1 MYTWKFHSS
10 CFSPYP
16 SPTFFFPPTGEIQLW
31 KKRVCKHERERER
44 ERGTFPTKGE
54 RRTKHGGKDTRLIYL
69 HRFIATEQIISAGGV
84 TSAVNH
90 HLIGPHRESITRTI
104 LFPIP
109 PRFYPPFVPACGS
122 QVIRRSDKPIIISSS
137 RGTTRVFNRG
147 IYSRMLWDEEK

>member
-1 MYTWKFHSS
+1 MKISFLLLLSLSFSYFF
-10 CFSPYP
+10 FSPYRRDP
-16 SPTFFFPPTGEIQLW
+16 ALEKTRMQT
-31 KKRVCKHERERER
+31 RERER
-44 ERGTFPTKGE
+44 ESNE
-54 RRTKHGGKDTRLIYL
+54 RRKEDETHGGKDTRLIYL

-147 IYSRMLWDEEK
+147 IYSRML